1 LTDVS
6 NLTDRD
12 ILIRLDTKMEQA
24 EATQKA
30 LMARQEELER
40 TFRAS
45 IVEINAKVTLLEH
58 QAARQ
63 EGMFSGAKVLWGFLI
78 SIPSAI
84 IAYLVGGQGG
94 N

>member
-1 LTDVS
+1 
-6 NLTDRD
+6 
-12 ILIRLDTKMEQA
+12 MEQA

-30 LMARQEELER
+30 LMTRQEELER

-63 EGMFSGAKVLWGFLI
+63 EGLFSGAKVLWGLLI
-78 SIPSAI
+78 SVPSTV
-84 IAYLVGGQGG
+84 IAYLIGGQSG